1 MKKVILLISLLIA
14 SYLHGGEIETGT
26 YELKMNIPEMAEGKQ
41 DIILT
46 GSLKAKEKQFTFDTK
61 GAMGNPVLMK
71 GKITKEGIVIWTSG
85 EEHGGLVTFH
95 LTGKLKEQD
104 ESIASG
110 KVSIFQN
117 HQRIAGGVWSLSKE

>member
-1 MKKVILLISLLIA
+1 MKNAILLLSLLIT
-14 SYLHGGEIETGT
+14 SYLCGGEIESGT
-26 YELKMNIPEMAEGKQ
+26 YELKMNIPEMAKGKQ

-46 GSLKAKEKQFTFDTK
+46 GSLSTNKKEFTFDTR

-71 GKITKEGIVIWTSG
+71 GMITEEGIVIWTSG

-95 LTGKLKEQD
+95 LTGKLKKQD
-104 ESIASG
+104 ESTASG

>member
-1 MKKVILLISLLIA
+1 LIA